1 MSFDISDTDDEVT
14 GQHHDLPRSLVERV
28 LIDIEPHVY
37 DRIRTYAEQHGLSI
51 DDAADRLLADPSPLQ
66 VALKNVET
74 LSREIYARTVERD
87 AAITVLAS
95 LVAYI
100 DRVGGF
106 MTAEDQDTLSAAKAL
121 LATQGVLT

>member
-87 AAITVLAS
+87 VAITVLAS